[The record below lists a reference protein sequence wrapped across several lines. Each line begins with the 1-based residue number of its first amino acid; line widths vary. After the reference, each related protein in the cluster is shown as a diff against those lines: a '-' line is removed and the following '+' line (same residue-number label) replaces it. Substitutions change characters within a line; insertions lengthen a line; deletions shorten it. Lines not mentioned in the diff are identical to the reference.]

1 MGRASSDGVVVIP
14 DFGKGWVVEEHTARE
29 PVAVSMQKCKRFS
42 PDNDYFLF
50 MLAKQYEVAAGPD
63 LSAEEVTNRIFRGTY
78 EKTFETVHY
87 GSTEWVEDE
96 KGVRWFEAKIAL
108 EHTKLGAITKIER
121 VHVIGPKVFLVS
133 AEGRQADVRAHHSF
147 VQRWLKECEFPQLA
161 ADLAAAQAAATALPK
176 PPSPEE
182 LRAGLESELEA
193 LFAESAELYEQGR
206 FREAKEV
213 VSDAQIRARR
223 QLGDAHY
230 LTFVGFAQCG
240 ELSRAL
246 GDATHAASMLE
257 HAIALRTKPWMIDDP
272 ELIGP
277 IRNLGRARL
286 DQRDLVRAEQHF
298 VDALE
303 RARRLAPA
311 SPEVALGLAT
321 VGRVRALRGDAAAG
335 EAFLRDALAMQAPPV
350 LSPDHRDALR
360 SMHDLGCVVLG
371 AGRIAEAES
380 LLLRALETR
389 RAMLGPEHPDT
400 IESLA
405 SLATIHM
412 FQQQPQRA
420 RSVCE
425 QALAATRRVHGD
437 DHLLVA
443 DRLLDSVHIGNALGA
458 AAAGLPALTEAH
470 AIRRRRLGPR
480 DPRTMEAAQELA
492 ALRRSL
498 GWPESKVEPDG
509 PVSLVLGPDHVIV
522 YTTGNSQSPADPWGA
537 IRLTLHADGRA
548 RLENDGRAGARAW
561 DGRVEIAKLEGLLN
575 GLAAA
580 GFPAVR
586 EHLIPAGSSLRVIT
600 VEAEGRE
607 GETFPIAY
615 HVPAEVGYGPVFA
628 VLDGLVV
635 SLSGG
640 AVR

>member
-1 MGRASSDGVVVIP
+1 MGKASSDGVVVIP
-14 DFGKGWVVEEHTARE
+14 DFGKGWVVEEHIASE

-50 MLAKQYEVAAGPD
+50 MLAKQYEVAAGQAV
-63 LSAEEVTNRIFRGTY
+63 SAEDLTNRIFRSSY
-78 EKTFETVHY
+78 EKTSESVHY
-87 GSTEWVEDE
+87 GSAEWVEDE
-96 KGVRWFEAKIAL
+96 KGVLWFEAKIAL
-108 EHTKLGAITKIER
+108 EHAKLGAITKIER

-161 ADLAAAQAAATALPK
+161 GDLAAAQAAAAALPK

-182 LRAGLESELEA
+182 LRGALESELEG
-193 LFAESAELYEQGR
+193 LFAKSSELYENGR
-206 FREAKEV
+206 FREAKEIAT
-213 VSDAQIRARR
+213 DAQIRARQ
-223 QLGDAHY
+223 QLGDDHY
-230 LTFVGFAQCG
+230 LAFVGFAQCG
-240 ELSRAL
+240 ELDRAL
-246 GDATHAASMLE
+246 GDLRHAATMLE
-257 HAIALRTKPWMIDDP
+257 HAIELRTKPWMMDDP

-286 DQRDLVRAEQHF
+286 DQGDLVRAEPHL

-321 VGRVRALRGDAAAG
+321 VGRVRALRGDATAG
-335 EAFLRDALAMQAPPV
+335 EALLREALAMQAPPM
-350 LSPDHRDALR
+350 LAPEHRDALR

-371 AGRIAEAES
+371 TGRIAEAES
-380 LLLRALETR
+380 LLLRALEAR
-389 RAMLGPEHPDT
+389 RGVLGPEHPDT

-405 SLATIHM
+405 SLATLHM
-412 FQQQPQRA
+412 FQQEPQRA
-420 RSVCE
+420 QSVCE
-425 QALAATRRVHGD
+425 QALDATRRIHGN

-443 DRLLDSVHIGNALGA
+443 DRLIDSVRIGHALGA
-458 AAAGLPALTEAH
+458 TAAGLPALTEAH
-470 AIRRRRLGPR
+470 AIRRRRLGR
-480 DPRTMEAAQELA
+480 EGPRTKAAAQELA
-492 ALRRSL
+492 GLRRSL
-498 GWPESKVEPDG
+498 GWPESKVDPDG
-509 PVSLVLGPDHVIV
+509 PVSLELRPDHVIV
-522 YTTGNSQSPADPWGA
+522 YTTGNAHSPSDPFGE

-561 DGRVEIAKLEGLLN
+561 DGRVEVTQLQGLL
-575 GLAAA
+575 GALAAA

-586 EHLIPAGSSLRVIT
+586 QHAIPAGSSLRVIT

-607 GETFPIAY
+607 GQTFPIAY

-628 VLDGLVV
+628 VLDALVA